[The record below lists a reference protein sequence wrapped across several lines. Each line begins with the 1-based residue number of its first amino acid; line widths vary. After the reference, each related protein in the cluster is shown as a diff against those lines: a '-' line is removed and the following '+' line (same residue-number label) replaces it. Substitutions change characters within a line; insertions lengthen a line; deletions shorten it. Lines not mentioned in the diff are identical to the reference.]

1 MAALNYYLGLKRGLD
16 ANIGNVVAGT
26 ASNGTG
32 SDIEL
37 RMQADPGTGAT
48 GLTRKDV
55 NEAVQVFLA
64 FINSGGP
71 DGAGGNL
78 PAS

>member
-1 MAALNYYLGLKRGLD
+1 MATNYYLGLRRGLD
-16 ANIGNVVAGT
+16 NNIGNVVAGT
-26 ASNGTG
+26 SSNGTS

-37 RMQADPGTGAT
+37 RMQIDPGTGAT

-55 NEAVQVFLA
+55 NEALQVFLE

-71 DGAGGNL
+71 DGGGGNL
-78 PAS
+78 PAI